1 LVHPIE
7 RLRYVA
13 RATGAD
19 PALLAQETAAALA
32 ALASDPSGLGLVPS
46 CRRLVDRHPTNGPL
60 WSLVARVLTAPE
72 PTSEARR
79 VVAEL
84 DADPTAGI
92 LAAELPQDATIV
104 LVGWPDVAAA
114 AVRRRGD
121 VEALIIDSG
130 GDGGQLAHRLAAGD
144 NAAVAVPDAG
154 MAAATVVADLVL
166 LEVLAGG
173 PSGVL
178 AAAGSHACAA
188 VARHR
193 GIPVWAVSGSGRVL
207 PGPLWDA
214 MLARLDD
221 RGDEPWERPAELV
234 PATLL
239 DAVVSPDGLDA
250 GLVALDR
257 PSCPVAPELLRR
269 AG

>member
-1 LVHPIE
+1 MHPIE

-32 ALASDPSGLGLVPS
+32 ALASDPIGLVPS

-60 WSLVARVLTAPE
+60 WSLVARVLTAGE
-72 PTSEARR
+72 PAAEARR

-84 DADPTAGI
+84 DADPTAGL
-92 LAAELPQDATIV
+92 LANELPQDATIV

-121 VEALIIDSG
+121 VESLIIESG
-130 GDGGQLAHRLAAGD
+130 GEGGQLAHRLAGGD
-144 NAAVAVPDAG
+144 NEAVVVPDAG
-154 MAAATVVADLVL
+154 LAAATVVADLVL
-166 LEVLAGG
+166 VEVLAGG
-173 PSGVL
+173 PRGVL

-193 GIPVWAVSGSGRVL
+193 SIPVWAVAGAGRVL
-207 PGPLWDA
+207 PARMWDA

-239 DAVVSPDGLDA
+239 DAVVSPQGLEAGLDA
-250 GLVALDR
+250 LER

>member
-1 LVHPIE
+1 VHPIE

-19 PALLAQETAAALA
+19 PALLAQETAGALA
-32 ALASDPSGLGLVPS
+32 ALASDPVGLVPS

-60 WSLVARVLTAPE
+60 WSLVARVLTSAE
-72 PTSEARR
+72 PAVEARR
-79 VVAEL
+79 VASEL
-84 DADPTAGI
+84 DADPTPGV
-92 LAAELPQDATIV
+92 LAAELPSDATVV
-104 LVGWPDVAAA
+104 LIGWPDVAAA

-121 VEALIIDSG
+121 IEALIVESG
-130 GDGGQLAHRLAAGD
+130 GEGAQLADRLASAD
-144 NAAVAVPDAG
+144 SEAAAVPDAG

-166 LEVLAGG
+166 VEVLAGG

-188 VARHR
+188 VAHHR
-193 GIPVWAVSGSGRVL
+193 GVPVWGVAGAGRVL
-207 PGPLWDA
+207 PGRLWDA

-221 RGDEPWERPAELV
+221 RGDEPWDRAAELV

-239 DAVVSPDGLDA
+239 DAVVGPHGVEA
-250 GLVALDR
+250 GRAGLDR

>member
-1 LVHPIE
+1 MHPIE

-32 ALASDPSGLGLVPS
+32 ALASDPAGLVPS
-46 CRRLVDRHPTNGPL
+46 CRRLVDRHPSNGPL

-72 PTSEARR
+72 PANEARR
-79 VVAEL
+79 VIAEL
-84 DADPTAGI
+84 DADPTASI

-104 LVGWPDVAAA
+104 LVGWPDLAAA

-121 VEALIIDSG
+121 IEALIVESG
-130 GDGGQLAHRLAAGD
+130 GEGGQLAHRLASGD
-144 NAAVAVPDAG
+144 NDAVAVPDAG
-154 MAAATVVADLVL
+154 MAAATVVADLL
-166 LEVLAGG
+166 LVEVLAGG

-193 GIPVWAVSGSGRVL
+193 GVPIWAVAGAGRVL
-207 PGPLWDA
+207 PGRLWEA

-221 RGDEPWERPAELV
+221 RGDEPWERPTELV

-239 DAVVSPDGLDA
+239 DAVVSPAGFEA
-250 GLVALDR
+250 GLAALDR
-257 PSCPVAPELLRR
+257 ASCPVAPELLRR

>member
-1 LVHPIE
+1 MHPIE

-13 RATGAD
+13 RASGAD

-32 ALASDPSGLGLVPS
+32 ALADEPGALVPS

-60 WSLVARVLTAPE
+60 WSLVARVLTSAE
-72 PTSEARR
+72 PVKEARR

-92 LAAELPQDATIV
+92 LAAELPEDATVV
-104 LVGWPDVAAA
+104 LIGWPDVAAT

-121 VEALIIDSG
+121 IETLIVESG
-130 GDGGQLAHRLAAGD
+130 GEGGQLAHRLASGD
-144 NAAVAVPDAG
+144 NEAVAVPDAG

-166 LEVLAGG
+166 LEALAGG
-173 PSGVL
+173 PSGIL

-188 VARHR
+188 VARLR
-193 GIPVWAVSGSGRVL
+193 GVPVWAVAGSGRVL
-207 PGPLWDA
+207 PARLWEA
-214 MLARLDD
+214 MLGRLDD
-221 RGDEPWERPAELV
+221 RGDEPWDRAAELV
-234 PATLL
+234 PAALL
-239 DAVVSPDGLDA
+239 DAVVDPAGFEAGLAGLDRA
-250 GLVALDR
+250 
-257 PSCPVAPELLRR
+257 SCPVAPELLRR